1 MDVQSPDA
9 GAKTPLNKS
18 GWIEH
23 RRLLGCDP
31 QASRPSQM
39 RGILGGVALAALHA
53 GYVAADGVGFIGYGK
68 TLYHPTCT
76 FACRNVIKGC
86 KLACTPAESTAN
98 HGTAHSPVS
107 TPPDCFVQDAAFL
120 RTMAICIDTYC
131 PLSDNPPLDLI
142 QDYWASHL
150 GTGTV
155 GNYKWVPALS
165 YPDALAA
172 ARDDEK
178 ELPAASNST
187 ADEGDHG
194 SHMHG
199 AKRLKNRAFMTESGP
214 DVTSPLPIIKA
225 GQPLNVTSFIA
236 PKDWQ
241 KQYNGMLDFEL
252 NENGHSTYTIA
263 IMLVAILLP
272 IPLSLLRF
280 VPGVAKSRAWTSFQ
294 SALINPPVY
303 GKRHRTPVAG
313 AVGLMPT
320 RGQAMYI
327 FLISLLNLVF
337 LVAPYVYHHPQS
349 TFASR
354 AEQELSIIGNR
365 AGVMSMGNVAAL
377 FLFAARNNVLLWVTD
392 WSYGT
397 YLLIHR
403 WLGYWAVFLAALHSV
418 MLLAYYNMYGDY
430 QAELIREYWIWG
442 IVGTVAA
449 VAILPFSLLVVR
461 QKLYEFF
468 VASHFVL
475 ALLFLIGYYY
485 HIWYLYEYKWGYEI
499 WAFVAAGIWALDRV
513 LRLARIAWRGY
524 RAATVSLV
532 HGCDGEYLRIDI
544 DDMQLGE
551 GVAYVTFPGLGW
563 RFWESHPLSVAFNSA
578 EVSELPSTPPP
589 GPISGSPTPDSKE
602 EAVTVNTAAASTP
615 KPSARTTT
623 FFARVRTGVTA
634 KLAARAAGSAARLGV
649 VVDGPYPHSGD
660 VTTQLRQ
667 CSSHLYI
674 AGGVGITAVLPFL
687 RRSHSDSTSSSSSRR
702 LVWSTRHSGLVAA
715 VEPAL
720 ASLPGGVVVDTSVGQ
735 RLDLDGVLEK
745 ALAGTDSAEG
755 MVGIV
760 VCGPP
765 GLADSVRHKVVQLSR
780 NGGARRPYVLVD
792 EAFGW

>member
-1 MDVQSPDA
+1 MKP
-9 GAKTPLNKS
+9 
-18 GWIEH
+18 I
-23 RRLLGCDP
+23 
-31 QASRPSQM
+31 
-39 RGILGGVALAALHA
+39 RGILGSIALTALHA

-68 TLYHPTCT
+68 TLYHPTCA

-86 KLACTPAESTAN
+86 KLACTPAQNTAN
-98 HGTAHSPVS
+98 HGTAHSPVT
-107 TPPDCFVQDAAFL
+107 TPPDCFVKDAAFL

-131 PLSDNPPLDLI
+131 PLSDNPSLDLI

-150 GTGTV
+150 GTGTI
-155 GNYKWVPALS
+155 GNYQWVPAVS

-172 ARDDEK
+172 AREDENW
-178 ELPAASNST
+178 LLTAPSNST
-187 ADEGDHG
+187 TGEGDHG
-194 SHMHG
+194 HDGHG
-199 AKRLKNRAFMTESGP
+199 AKKLKNREFMTESGP
-214 DVTSPLPIIKA
+214 NVTSPLPIIKA
-225 GQPLNVTSFIA
+225 GQPLNATSFIA

-241 KQYNGMLDFEL
+241 KQYNGMLDFEI
-252 NENGHSTYTIA
+252 NENGHSTYTIT

-280 VPGVAKSRAWTSFQ
+280 VPGIAKSRAWTSFQ
-294 SALINPPVY
+294 SALVNPAVY

-337 LVAPYVYHHPQS
+337 LLAPYVYHHPQS
-349 TFASR
+349 TFTSR
-354 AEQELSIIGNR
+354 AAQELSIIGNR
-365 AGVMSMGNVAAL
+365 AGVMAMGNVVAL
-377 FLFAARNNVLLWVTD
+377 FFFAARNNVLLWITD

-397 YLLIHR
+397 YLLLHR
-403 WLGYWAVFLAALHSV
+403 WLGYWAVFHTVLHSA
-418 MLLAYYNMYGDY
+418 MLLAYYKTYGNY
-430 QAELIREYWIWG
+430 EAELVRQYWIWG

-449 VAILPFSLLVVR
+449 VAILPSSLLVVR

-468 VASHFVL
+468 VASHVVL
-475 ALLFLIGYYY
+475 SLLFIIGYYY
-485 HIWYLYEYKWGYEI
+485 HIWFCYEYKWGYEI
-499 WAFVAAGIWALDRV
+499 WAFIAAGIWATDRL
-513 LRLARIAWRGY
+513 LRLVRIAWRGY

-532 HGCDGEYLRIDI
+532 QDCAGEYLRIDI

-551 GVAYVTFPGLGW
+551 GVAYLTFPGLGW

-578 EVSELPSTPPP
+578 EISELPSTPPA
-589 GPISGSPTPDSKE
+589 PISPIPDSKE
-602 EAVTVNTAAASTP
+602 EAIAVKTVATP
-615 KPSARTTT
+615 PTNHSQGSKSLTKTTT

-634 KLAARAAGSAARLGV
+634 KLAARAAVTGQVRLGV

-660 VTTQLRQ
+660 VITQLKQ

-674 AGGVGITAVLPFL
+674 AGGVGLTALLSFL
-687 RRSHSDSTSSSSSRR
+687 RRSDIAGPSARR
-702 LVWSTRHSGLVAA
+702 LVWSTRKQGLAA
-715 VEPAL
+715 ALEPAL
-720 ASLPGGVVVDTSVGQ
+720 TSLPDSVVVDTAVGQ
-735 RLDLDGVLEK
+735 RLDLDGILEK
-745 ALAGTDSAEG
+745 ALADAETDDAG
-755 MVGIV
+755 MIGIV

-765 GLADSVRHKVVQLSR
+765 QMADACRHKTVQLTR